1 MMFYI
6 YCIEFYFFR
15 FIFRICNIAFTRNF
29 QIKKDEDFALIL
41 IHALSF
47 SLPLLLMSSCVTLK
61 EFINVSESEVNLHNL
76 SNFLG
81 GQSELNF
88 MNHE

>member
-6 YCIEFYFFR
+6 YCIEFSFFFR
-15 FIFRICNIAFTRNF
+15 FIFRICNIAFTRNYH
-29 QIKKDEDFALIL
+29 KKDEDYALIL

-47 SLPLLLMSSCVTLK
+47 SLPLILMSSYVTLK
-61 EFINVSESEVNLHNL
+61 EFFNISDGEVNLHNIG
-76 SNFLG
+76 NFLG

-88 MNHE
+88 I